1 MLNYLLSG
9 VSAGLLISL
18 GGAVYLACENKV
30 VGAVFFS
37 LALLCICM
45 KKYVLYTGKIGYILR
60 DRSKDY
66 FSMLVF
72 GLLGNV
78 VGTVV
83 GGICVSAA
91 LPKLGE
97 AAKTLCDA
105 KGAQTFPETLLRA
118 VLCGIL
124 VYLAVSLFSDKAGPL
139 ALVLCI
145 PAFILSGYEHC
156 IADMFYFAAAGRFTA
171 DGVLFILTAVLGNS
185 LGAFVLPLLN
195 AKERERAK
203 NE

>member
-1 MLNYLLSG
+1 MLKYLLSG

-45 KKYVLYTGKIGYILR
+45 KKYVLYTGKIGYLFR

-72 GLLGNV
+72 GMAGNV
-78 VGTVV
+78 VGTLV
-83 GGICVSAA
+83 GGICVSTAV
-91 LPKLGE
+91 PKLGD

-105 KGAQTFPETLLRA
+105 KAAQTFPETLLRA
-118 VLCGIL
+118 VL
-124 VYLAVSLFSDKAGPL
+124 VYLAVSLFSEKNGAL

-156 IADMFYFAAAGRFTA
+156 IADMFYFAAAGRYTVE
-171 DGVLFILTAVLGNS
+171 GVLFILTAILGNS
-185 LGAFVLPLLN
+185 LGALVLPALN
-195 AKERERAK
+195 APERRRHE
-203 NE
+203 

>member
-1 MLNYLLSG
+1 MLKYLLSG

-45 KKYVLYTGKIGYILR
+45 KKYVLYTGKIGYLFR
-60 DRSKDY
+60 DKSKDY

-72 GLLGNV
+72 GLAGNA
-78 VGTVV
+78 VGTLV
-83 GGICVSAA
+83 GGICVSTA
-91 LPKLGE
+91 LPKLAD
-97 AAKTLCDA
+97 AAKTLCDG
-105 KGAQTFPETLLRA
+105 KEAQTFPETLLRA
-118 VLCGIL
+118 VLCGVL
-124 VYLAVSLFSDKAGPL
+124 VYLAVSLFSEKNGAI

-156 IADMFYFAAAGRFTA
+156 IADMFYFAAAGRFTLE
-171 DGVLFILTAVLGNS
+171 GVLFILTAVLGNS
-185 LGAFVLPLLN
+185 LGALVLPVLN
-195 AKERERAK
+195 APERRRHE
-203 NE
+203 